1 LDPTPETQSFFQFSF
16 ETVLP
21 RLVEGMA
28 VTLELTIWSA
38 VCGILLGLALSL
50 ARISQN
56 RLISNLAGLY
66 VTVMRGTPL
75 LLQILFIYFALPP
88 LLDIRLE
95 AKPAGILALS
105 LNGAAYLTEIFR
117 AAIQS
122 IDKGQMEAARALGMS
137 YGLAMR
143 RIILPQT
150 FRRLL
155 PPVVNEMSALA
166 KDTSLVSVI
175 ALSELLYV
183 TQRLGAKY
191 LRPWEVYFWAA
202 VGYLSIVV
210 ALSTLAGHL
219 ERRLAKREA

>member
-1 LDPTPETQSFFQFSF
+1 MEAASPSFLEFSF
-16 ETVLP
+16 DIVLP
-21 RLVEGMA
+21 RLLEGMA
-28 VTLELTIWSA
+28 VTLELTLWSGA
-38 VCGILLGLALSL
+38 LAILLGLLLSL
-50 ARISQN
+50 LRLSQN
-56 RLISNLAGLY
+56 RLLSGLVRLY
-66 VTVMRGTPL
+66 VTLMRGTPL

-88 LLDIRLE
+88 LLDIRLD

-105 LNGAAYLTEIFR
+105 LNGAAYLTETFR

-143 RIILPQT
+143 RVILPQT

-175 ALSELLYV
+175 ALSELLYI

-191 LRPWEVYFWAA
+191 LRPWEVYCWAA
-202 VGYLSIVV
+202 LGYLSIVI